1 MLLNPFVSY
10 HFGEGWALSSSPQIM
25 ANWIATGNKWT
36 VPVGGGM
43 SKVVRIGGLPLE
55 LDAYC
60 NAIRPIANQDPWQLQ
75 ATLTFVFSE
84 QQARPVLTK
93 GP

>member
-1 MLLNPFVSY
+1 MD
-10 HFGEGWALSSSPQIM
+10 SPGRGRHEQ
-25 ANWIATGNKWT
+25 G
-36 VPVGGGM
+36 
-43 SKVVRIGGLPLE
+43 VRIGGLPVKLE
-55 LDAYC
+55 LDAYY